1 MYLTHPK
8 SFRCLVSLYRVID
21 AGRDFWTSVVQPL
34 LFKAVQLDWLLQP
47 MSSLVLN
54 ISKGRDPTTSVSNLF

>member
-8 SFRCLVSLYRVID
+8 SLGCLVSFYRVID

-34 LFKAVQLDWLLQP
+34 LFKAVQLGQ
-47 MSSLVLN
+47 V
-54 ISKGRDPTTSVSNLF
+54 TSAHVQSGFEYFQG